1 MHILS
6 QFKKLTKTKK
16 YKCDENTFELH
27 YHLKS
32 FCLQNR
38 SGLASQKF
46 IFTKPVESYFMST
59 KQDYIKSRSY
69 VPEFNLDSQAS

>member
-38 SGLASQKF
+38 SGLASWKF
-46 IFTKPVESYFMST
+46 IFTKAIESYFMST
-59 KQDYIKSRSY
+59 K
-69 VPEFNLDSQAS
+69 